1 MGYNFKNASGNFRFN
16 IFAWPCALTLAKNF
30 DWKPMGTVLRDFT
43 VRVPDGLDIS
53 NEQYIRETVKEW
65 DGDYCVN
72 ELQLVLEED
81 ALRAISL
88 MDRML
93 ETVGVDVR
101 TGKVDPGV
109 FHGRPSSDQ
118 AILTKSIEVF
128 NSLTGTERKA
138 VDEKILIDE
147 IIAKL
152 KISED
157 EAKRAIKLMYDSG
170 TIFEV
175 KKGSW
180 RRL

>member
-1 MGYNFKNASGNFRFN
+1 M
-16 IFAWPCALTLAKNF
+16 
-30 DWKPMGTVLRDFT
+30 V
-43 VRVPDGLDIS
+43 
-53 NEQYIRETVKEW
+53 
-65 DGDYCVN
+65 
-72 ELQLVLEED
+72 
-81 ALRAISL
+81 
-88 MDRML
+88 
-93 ETVGVDVR
+93 
-101 TGKVDPGV
+101 
-109 FHGRPSSDQ
+109 
-118 AILTKSIEVF
+118 

-157 EAKRAIKLMYDSG
+157 EAKRAIKFMYDSG